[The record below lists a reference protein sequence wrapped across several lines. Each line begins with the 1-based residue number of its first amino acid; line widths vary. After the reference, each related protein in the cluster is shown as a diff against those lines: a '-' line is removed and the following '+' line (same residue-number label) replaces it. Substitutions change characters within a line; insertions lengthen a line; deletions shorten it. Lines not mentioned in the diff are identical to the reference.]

1 MKSCYRILDIKLILP
16 TEVSKRRAKLQGK
29 YKDWKQIK
37 NFIEKRLEKRLKKDQ
52 EKLKILTEGDLQ
64 SCVYHHLRGYIKDA
78 SNWYILN
85 NLSMGKKGKNKKIPD
100 IVILYW
106 RSKEE
111 PEPVFL
117 IELKETIGPL
127 SDKSMCGYKR
137 DIKKL
142 NSLSKK
148 KRKKRKVRGAYL
160 IISVLPDYE
169 KKKLKISSTREITE
183 AIQNIKSSSN
193 IYEMVINTQY
203 VKKKKNIY
211 IDPGFRDK
219 QIPLRKYRG

>member
-1 MKSCYRILDIKLILP
+1 M
-16 TEVSKRRAKLQGK
+16 SKRKQKLQGK
-29 YKDWKQIK
+29 YNDWRQIE
-37 NFIEKRLEKRLKKDQ
+37 NFIKKVLEKRLKKDQ

-64 SCVYHHLRGYIKDA
+64 SCVYHHLRGCIKDA

-85 NLSMGKKGKNKKIPD
+85 NLSMGKKGKSKKIPD

-106 RSKEE
+106 RSKAK

-127 SDKSMCGYKR
+127 TPKSMCGYKR

-169 KKKLKISSTREITE
+169 KKKLKISSTPEIKE

-193 IYEMVINTQY
+193 IHYMVINTQY
-203 VKKKKNIY
+203 VRKKKNIY
-211 IDPGFRDK
+211 IDPEFRDK

>member
-1 MKSCYRILDIKLILP
+1 M
-16 TEVSKRRAKLQGK
+16 SKRKQKLQGK
-29 YKDWKQIK
+29 YEDWRQIK
-37 NFIEKRLEKRLKKDQ
+37 NFIEKPLERRLKKDQ

-64 SCVYHHLRGYIKDA
+64 SCVYHHLRRYIRDA
-78 SNWYILN
+78 SNWYTLN
-85 NLSMGKKGKNKKIPD
+85 NLTMGKKEEQKKIPD

-127 SDKSMCGYKR
+127 TPKSMSGYKR

-148 KRKKRKVRGAYL
+148 KRKKGKVRGAYL
-160 IISVLPDYE
+160 IISALPNYE
-169 KKKLKISSTREITE
+169 KARPKMSSTREIKE

-193 IYEMVINTQY
+193 IHYMVINTQY

-211 IDPGFRDK
+211 IDPEFRDK

>member
-1 MKSCYRILDIKLILP
+1 
-16 TEVSKRRAKLQGK
+16 
-29 YKDWKQIK
+29 
-37 NFIEKRLEKRLKKDQ
+37 
-52 EKLKILTEGDLQ
+52 
-64 SCVYHHLRGYIKDA
+64 
-78 SNWYILN
+78 
-85 NLSMGKKGKNKKIPD
+85 MGKKEEQKKIPD

-127 SDKSMCGYKR
+127 TPKSMSGYKR

-169 KKKLKISSTREITE
+169 KKKLKISSTPEIKE

-193 IYEMVINTQY
+193 IHKMVINTQY
-203 VKKKKNIY
+203 VRKKNNIY
-211 IDPGFRDK
+211 IDPEFRDK

>member
-1 MKSCYRILDIKLILP
+1 MA
-16 TEVSKRRAKLQGK
+16 KRKQKMQGG
-29 YKDWKQIK
+29 YKDWLQIK
-37 NFIEKRLEKRLKKDQ
+37 DFIEKRLEKRLKKDQ

-85 NLSMGKKGKNKKIPD
+85 NLSMGKKGKSKKIPD

-106 RSKEE
+106 RSKAK

-127 SDKSMCGYKR
+127 TPKSMCGYKR

-148 KRKKRKVRGAYL
+148 KRKKGKVRGAYL
-160 IISVLPDYE
+160 IISALPNYE
-169 KKKLKISSTREITE
+169 KARPKMSSTREIKE

-193 IYEMVINTQY
+193 IHYMVINTQY
-203 VKKKKNIY
+203 VRKKKNIY
-211 IDPGFRDK
+211 IDPEFRDK

>member
-1 MKSCYRILDIKLILP
+1 M
-16 TEVSKRRAKLQGK
+16 SKRRAKLQGK

-37 NFIEKRLEKRLKKDQ
+37 NFIEKRLERRLKKDQ

-85 NLSMGKKGKNKKIPD
+85 NLTMGKKGKNKKIPD
-100 IVILYW
+100 IAIFYW
-106 RSKEE
+106 KTKKAQG
-111 PEPVFL
+111 PVFL
-117 IELKETIGPL
+117 MELKETIGPL
-127 SDKSMCGYKR
+127 TPKSMSGYKR

-148 KRKKRKVRGAYL
+148 KRKKVKVNGAYL
-160 IISVLPDYE
+160 IIAVLPNYE
-169 KKKLKISSTREITE
+169 KKKPKMSSTREITE

-193 IYEMVINTQY
+193 IHEIIINTQY
-203 VKKKKNIY
+203 FKKKKNIY
-211 IDPGFRDK
+211 IDPEFRDK